1 MRLVVDNGP
10 AEDEG
15 PRILAP
21 GAPPSPGPVP
31 IALAKHLEH
40 GEVLVWWGEKTQMQW
55 ALVGLTCGAALLALV
70 AATVFAPEFWS
81 QPWRDIAAPVAAI
94 LSPTLFVV
102 YREWVARRSIL
113 VTDTATVVVDPHD
126 ESVRLHHGAIRA
138 ISRDWL
144 RGGVRLQG
152 AGVVVFIPT
161 ILAEPTRA
169 ALASRMR
176 GRLHGATQVDDPLG
190 WLP

>member
-10 AEDEG
+10 AADDG

-40 GEVLVWWGEKTQMQW
+40 GEVLVWWGQKTGMQW
-55 ALVGLTCGAALLALV
+55 ALVGLTAGAALLVLV
-70 AATVFAPEFWS
+70 AVTIFAPGFWS
-81 QPWRDIAAPVAAI
+81 QPWRDVAAPVAAI
-94 LSPTLFVV
+94 FSPAAFVL
-102 YREWVARRSIL
+102 YREWIARRSVL
-113 VTDTATVVVDPHD
+113 VTDTATVVVDAHD
-126 ESVRLHHGAIRA
+126 EPVRLHHGALRSIT
-138 ISRDWL
+138 RDWL

-152 AGVVVFIPT
+152 PGRVLFVPT
-161 ILAEPTRA
+161 ILADATRA
-169 ALASRMR
+169 ALVSRMR
-176 GRLHGATQVDDPLG
+176 GRLHGATQVHDPLG